1 MKNRHLI
8 LGLLV
13 MSVTV
18 SGGAI
23 ADSIYKWTDADGNV
37 HYEDRPSDY
46 ENAERIQLTYNR
58 TNNTVVQERVQA
70 RLDTQTSR
78 REEKT
83 AAAEKAQAREDD
95 RAKAAERQKK
105 CDTYRSRTDTL
116 LYSRRIY
123 RDDENGERVYLDDA
137 EREATRKRNEE
148 LIQEYCNS

>member
-1 MKNRHLI
+1 MKYRHLI

-23 ADSIYKWTDADGNV
+23 ADSIYKWIDVDGNI
-37 HYEDRPSDY
+37 HYEDRPSDDA
-46 ENAERIQLTYNR
+46 NVERIQLTYNR

-70 RLDTQTSR
+70 RLDAQTSR
-78 REEKT
+78 RQEKT

-95 RAKAAERQKK
+95 RRKAAGRQKK
-105 CDTYRSRTDTL
+105 CDTYRSRTDTI

-123 RDDENGERVYLDDA
+123 REDENGERVYLDDA
-137 EREATRKRNEE
+137 EREASRKRNEE

>member
-1 MKNRHLI
+1 
-8 LGLLV
+8 

-23 ADSIYKWTDADGNV
+23 ADSIYTWTDADGNV

-58 TNNTVVQERVQA
+58 TNSTVVQERVQA
-70 RLDTQTSR
+70 RLDTQTAR
-78 REEKT
+78 NEEKT

-105 CDTYRSRTDTL
+105 CDTYRSRTDTI
-116 LYSRRIY
+116 LYSRRIF
-123 RDDENGERVYLDDA
+123 RDDENGERVYLDEA
-137 EREATRKRNEE
+137 EREASRERNEK